1 MERDRSRSDLHSS
14 DEITDGFDHRKQ
26 LLVQRLKGAE
36 DQLHQIASYV
46 TQSTSE
52 GFKKDSLLSRMKNV
66 FEYIGASLSL
76 THPSNYASILED
88 LLEVAK
94 NAKSHEQSDTPSL
107 ETQILTAEKQY
118 FNFGKN
124 ELLNIQHIIRSCYAN
139 PQRRNYPGIFSW
151 GTIYSK
157 DDYPEYFLERLN
169 NEQPKSVELFNSA
182 KLELYDTST
191 FRDKIGVGEIIDKQ
205 KYLDEIKHC
214 RWYGPY
220 KDEEDDYFL
229 FYALNDSANNEF
241 KVRLEIGFNFKRIT
255 FSYRFKSSYIAP
267 GHIFKEEN

>member
-1 MERDRSRSDLHSS
+1 MERDRSRSDLHS
-14 DEITDGFDHRKQ
+14 EEVADGFEERKH

-46 TQSTSE
+46 DQSTGE
-52 GFKKDSLLSRMKNV
+52 GFKKDSLLSRMRNV

-88 LLEVAK
+88 LVEIAK
-94 NAKSHEQSDTPSL
+94 NAQSHSSELPTIES
-107 ETQILTAEKQY
+107 QILTAEKQF

-124 ELLNIQHIIRSCYAN
+124 EILNVQNIIRSCYAN
-139 PQRRNYPGIFSW
+139 PERRNYPNIFSW

-157 DDYPEYFLERLN
+157 DDFPEYFLERLN
-169 NEQPKSVELFNSA
+169 TEQPRSVDLFNGA
-182 KLELYDTST
+182 NIQLYDTST
-191 FRDKIGVGEIIDKQ
+191 FRDKIGVGEIVDKQ
-205 KYLDEIKHC
+205 KYLSEIQHC

-229 FYALNDSANNEF
+229 FYSLNDSANNEF

-255 FSYRFKSSYIAP
+255 FSYRFKSSYISP
-267 GHIFKEEN
+267 GHVFKEEN

>member
-1 MERDRSRSDLHSS
+1 MERDRSRSDLHSE
-14 DEITDGFDHRKQ
+14 EISDGFDQRKQ

-52 GFKKDSLLSRMKNV
+52 GFKKDSLLSRMKHV

-76 THPSNYASILED
+76 THPTTYASILED
-88 LLEVAK
+88 LVEVAK
-94 NAKSHEQSDTPSL
+94 NAKSQDHSEAAQPEAL
-107 ETQILTAEKQY
+107 ILTAEKQF

-124 ELLNIQHIIRSCYAN
+124 ELLNVHNIVRSCYAN
-139 PQRRNYPGIFSW
+139 PQRRNYPNIFSW
-151 GTIYSK
+151 GGIYSK
-157 DDYPEYFLERLN
+157 DDYPEYFLDRLTS
-169 NEQPKSVELFNSA
+169 EQPGSVDKFNNA
-182 KLELYDTST
+182 KLELYDTSS
-191 FRDKIGVGEIIDKQ
+191 FRDKIGVGEIVDKH
-205 KYLDEIKHC
+205 KYLEEIKHC

-229 FYALNDSANNEF
+229 FYALNDSATNEF

-255 FSYRFKSSYIAP
+255 FSYRYKSSYVAS
-267 GHIFKEEN
+267 GHVFKEEQ